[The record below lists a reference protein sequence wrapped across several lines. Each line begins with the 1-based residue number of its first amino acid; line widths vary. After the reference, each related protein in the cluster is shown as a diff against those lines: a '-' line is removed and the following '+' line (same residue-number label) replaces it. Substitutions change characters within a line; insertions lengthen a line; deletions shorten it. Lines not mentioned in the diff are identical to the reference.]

1 MNGSSRFGSAEGFCS
16 RDFETERLFHVEHR
30 YSEAHRQRFLWYIL
44 ANMGRIIAIS
54 NQKGGVGKTTTAINL
69 GASLAA
75 AEMRTLLVDLDSQAN
90 ATSGLG
96 VRKDSFERSTYH
108 SMILGEPLKSILLP
122 TELES
127 LFLAP
132 ASRELVGV
140 TVELAQE
147 EGRDRHL
154 RELLGAVA
162 RDYDFVLIDCP
173 PSLDILTVNALV
185 AADSILIPIQCE
197 YFALE
202 GVSEL
207 VETIRQIRR
216 HRNPD
221 LEIEGVLVTMFDER
235 TNLAQQVHA
244 DLKSFFGSRLFS
256 TRIPR
261 NVRLGEAPSHGRPI
275 LLYDIKSKGAESYIR
290 LAKEVINARAEKG
303 FRPRVERAA
312 RHTRS

>member
-1 MNGSSRFGSAEGFCS
+1 MA
-16 RDFETERLFHVEHR
+16 
-30 YSEAHRQRFLWYIL
+30 
-44 ANMGRIIAIS
+44 RIIAVS

-75 AEMRTLLVDLDSQAN
+75 AEMRTLLLDLDPQAN
-90 ATSGLG
+90 STSGLG
-96 VRKDSFERSTYH
+96 VSKGSFERSTYH
-108 SMILGEPLKSILLP
+108 SMVFGEPIQSTLLP

-127 LFLAP
+127 LVLAP

-147 EGRDRHL
+147 EGRDRRL
-154 RELLGAVA
+154 RELLAPIA
-162 RDYDFVLIDCP
+162 DDYDFIVIDCP

-202 GVSEL
+202 GISEL

-216 HRNPD
+216 HRNPE
-221 LEIEGVLVTMFDER
+221 LEIEGVLITMFDER
-235 TNLAQQVHA
+235 TNLAQQVYA
-244 DLKSFFGSRLFS
+244 DLKSFFGSKLFS
-256 TRIPR
+256 TKIPR
-261 NVRLGEAPSHGRPI
+261 NIRLGEAPSHGRPI
-275 LLYDIKSKGAESYIR
+275 LLYDIKSKGAVSYIR
-290 LAKEVINARAEKG
+290 LAKEIINARAEKG

-312 RHTRS
+312 RHT